1 MPGPYANL
9 KVLDLSHVV
18 AGPMCTRLMAD
29 MGADVVHVEQRAG
42 DLLRHMP
49 MMVDGEDGDL
59 STAFIQYNN
68 GKRSLGLD
76 LKVGEGLEV
85 ALELAAWAD
94 VVVEN
99 FRPGVLAK
107 LGLGFDVL
115 RARNPGV
122 VLCSLSTFGQTGPY
136 SHMSGFGLVAEAYS
150 GLMSLTGEDDGSP
163 MHFGTVLADTNS
175 AVHALAAIGAA
186 LFHRQSTGEG
196 THIDISAFDA
206 LHAMIDQAH
215 ALGAFTGGERSTGKY
230 GRRHGTSVPSG
241 VARTANGEHV
251 AYGLSGPVFW
261 NKLLQAMDMADTLG
275 ADPRFATS
283 EGRVA
288 NSPALYDVIEEWAAG
303 FPTADALVDH
313 LHAHGLSGG
322 RVRSVTENLA
332 DPHLVQRGAL
342 APVPFEGYG
351 DVLLQTAPY
360 RFSGME
366 VRPGIPAAHVGE
378 HTSEVLRDV
387 LGRSEDEVAAL
398 FSAGAVHGR

>member
-1 MPGPYANL
+1 MAGPYAGL

-18 AGPMCTRLMAD
+18 AGPMCTRLLAD
-29 MGADVVHVEQRAG
+29 LGADVVHVEQRAG
-42 DLLRHMP
+42 DLLRAMP
-49 MMVDGEDGDL
+49 MLVDGEDGDL

-76 LKVGEGLEV
+76 LKREAGLAL
-85 ALELAAWAD
+85 ALELADWAD

-107 LGLGFDVL
+107 LGLGYDVL
-115 RARNPGV
+115 RERNPKV

-150 GLMSLTGEDDGSP
+150 GLMSLTGEEGGTP

-186 LFHRQSTGEG
+186 LFARERNGEG
-196 THIDISAFDA
+196 THIDISAFDT

-215 ALGAFTGGERSTGKY
+215 ALGAFSGGERGVGKY

-241 VARTANGEHV
+241 VARTADGEHV

-261 NKLLQAMDMADTLG
+261 NKLLLAMASVEGL
-275 ADPRFATS
+275 AEDPRFETS

-288 NSPALYDVIEEWAAG
+288 NAPALYDIIEEWAAG
-303 FPTADALVDH
+303 FATADALVDH
-313 LHAHGLSGG
+313 LTSFGLSGA
-322 RVRSVTENLA
+322 RVRSVAENLA
-332 DPHLVQRGAL
+332 DPHLVERGSL
-342 APVPFEGYG
+342 APVAFDGVGE
-351 DVLLQTAPY
+351 VLLQTAPY
-360 RFSGME
+360 RFTGME
-366 VRPGIPAAHVGE
+366 AKPGIPAAHVGE

-387 LGRSEDEVAAL
+387 LGRSPEEIAGL
-398 FSAGAVHGR
+398 FAGGAVHGG